1 MKELGNEKKASM
13 HECMHWGRNV
23 CHILYLLY
31 TSELDTK
38 VRELAIKAW
47 TTVRM
52 KCNNLLLVVILTEYW
67 VHHKSYNYPKSYMH
81 IKNLQS
87 IVKTNLRGVLGTQ

>member
-13 HECMHWGRNV
+13 HACMHWGRNV

-38 VRELAIKAW
+38 VRELAIKTW

-52 KCNNLLLVVILTEYW
+52 KSTKCGPSRSCTLMVF
-67 VHHKSYNYPKSYMH
+67 
-81 IKNLQS
+81 
-87 IVKTNLRGVLGTQ
+87 